1 MKGDKF
7 VFHNYRDFYLGSGL
21 RDAILPR
28 DLDFIDSELDSSVM
42 RILGYSR
49 YNDEAQPALS

>member
-1 MKGDKF
+1 MLS
-7 VFHNYRDFYLGSGL
+7 FHNYRDFYLGSGL